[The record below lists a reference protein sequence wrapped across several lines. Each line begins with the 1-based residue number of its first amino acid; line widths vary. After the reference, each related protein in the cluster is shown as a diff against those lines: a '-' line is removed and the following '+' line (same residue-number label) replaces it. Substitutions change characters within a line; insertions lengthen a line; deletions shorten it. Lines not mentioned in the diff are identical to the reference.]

1 MKKIIYVILAFVL
14 LGLAVYFIFFSKLTY
29 SSATKLEWSGS
40 VPGNVSWV
48 AIINKPISLSQIID
62 SVEYGENLKT
72 ISFIDELIAFKSAM
86 DSFQIKEGFFQKSI
100 SGPVYASY
108 HLAGVGKME
117 PIIYI
122 PTNFKYKK
130 LVKKMEELKASTS
143 SVDEIW
149 EYKGMKLFGY
159 NDFESKQKIF
169 FTLAGG
175 NFIISKVAF
184 LVEDA
189 VSAISDGLKSPLSG
203 EISNVFS
210 DKPSNSDIQLIF
222 NFSNA
227 NLFLSTIIS
236 PDFLSSFAKSGEW
249 GNWAVLDFY
258 LNENGLFYTG
268 NIYSENKGISSYT
281 GNLENPT
288 MVLPNNTAFYFSKN
302 IEFSYSKNPDIKSSF
317 SSLLSGTLVDV
328 TTELYDESFD
338 KYNHHLLSLKENF
351 DLQLLRGFTE
361 SDMEDNKVYSCNSKG
376 RNLFSTL
383 LSYEQVPENVYI
395 CKLSNWLVVS
405 KNETSIELIKDKF
418 LRNEVLKRDIS
429 FNELN
434 DQLKEEGNSSLYF
447 NIKNNK
453 LLLSNASSIYVK
465 KDFDSLYNALTNFNQ
480 GMVHFKKGSSS
491 TTVMGYVLQTE
502 TSPYDN
508 QLVWKTKLE
517 AKANRV
523 QVVKADDGR
532 YIVLAQDSLNIL
544 YALST
549 GGNVLWKKNLE
560 SKIVGN
566 IYDADF
572 LNNGNRHYIFNTHKK
587 IYRIDES
594 GNDMNEFP
602 IKLPDS
608 TNQPLVIFKN
618 LKDKFMMFVQAGN
631 GNLHGYEVTGKPL
644 SGWNPV
650 ANIKPLKNKVR
661 FFVEGGKG
669 YIAAFCED
677 NRMHV
682 FAENGTRAFPATKI
696 EGEYYSP
703 FSVDI
708 SIAPLKLK
716 NITTQG
722 KVYSI
727 TNKGQVNSAQLNFSH
742 PIHFYTLKDVIRDK
756 DPEIVVAGENCVSI
770 YTKTGDKIQTFC
782 FESDNKEF
790 EYQFIEKGKVNESNY
805 LLATSKQS
813 CISYLIRLSNNMVIE
828 NVKPIPICGE
838 VILSKLFDTAD
849 NFLLTTGTG
858 EIQVYR
864 VQ

>member
-1 MKKIIYVILAFVL
+1 MKKIIYVILAFVV
-14 LGLAVYFIFFSKLTY
+14 LGLAIYFIFFSKLTY
-29 SSATKLEWSGS
+29 SSATKLEWRES

-72 ISFIDELIAFKSAM
+72 ISFVDELIAFKSAM

-130 LVKKMEELKASTS
+130 LVKKMEELKASS
-143 SVDEIW
+143 SLVDEIW

-159 NDFESKQKIF
+159 NDFENKQKIF

-203 EISNVFS
+203 DISTVFS
-210 DKPSNSDIQLIF
+210 DKSSNSDIRLLF

-227 NLFLSTIIS
+227 NLFLSTIVS
-236 PDFLSSFAKSGEW
+236 PDFLSAFAKSGEW
-249 GNWAVLDFY
+249 GKWAVLDFY
-258 LNENGLFYTG
+258 LNDNGLFYTG

-288 MVLPNNTAFYFSKN
+288 VVLPNNTAYYFSKN
-302 IEFSYSKNPDIKSSF
+302 IESSYSKNPDIKSSF
-317 SSLLSGTLVDV
+317 SPWLSGTLVDV
-328 TTELYDESFD
+328 TTEMYDDNFG
-338 KYNHHLLSLKENF
+338 KYQHHLLSLKENTE
-351 DLQLLRGFTE
+351 LQLLRSFTD
-361 SDMEDNKVYSCNSKG
+361 SDIEDNKVYNCNSKG
-376 RNLFSTL
+376 KSLLSTL
-383 LSYEQVPENVYI
+383 LSYDKIPDNVYF
-395 CKLSNWLVVS
+395 CKLKSWLVVS
-405 KNETSIELIKDKF
+405 KNQTSIELIKDKF

-434 DQLKEEGNSSLYF
+434 DQLKEEGNASLYF
-447 NIKNNK
+447 NVKNNK
-453 LLLSNASSIYVK
+453 MLLSKASSVYVK
-465 KDFDSLYNALTNFNQ
+465 KDFDSLYSALTNFNQ
-480 GMVHFKKGSSS
+480 GLVHFKKGSGN
-491 TTVMGYVLQTE
+491 TAVMGYLLQTA

-508 QLVWKTKLE
+508 QLVWKTTLN
-517 AKANRV
+517 AKAHRV
-523 QVVKADDGR
+523 QVVKTDNGKFM
-532 YIVLAQDSLNIL
+532 VLAQDSLHTL

-549 GGNVLWKKNLE
+549 GGNILWTKKLE
-560 SKIVGN
+560 SSIVGN

-572 LNNGNRHYIFNTHKK
+572 LNNGNRHYIFNTNKK

-608 TNQPLVIFKN
+608 TNQPLVIFKS

-644 SGWNPV
+644 PGWNPV

-661 FFVEGGKG
+661 YFVEGGKG
-669 YIAAFCED
+669 YIAAFSED
-677 NRMHV
+677 NKMHV
-682 FAENGTRAFPATKI
+682 FAENGTRSFPATTI
-696 EGEYYSP
+696 EGEYFSP

-727 TNKGQVNSAQLNFSH
+727 TNKGQVNSAQLSFSH

-805 LLATSKQS
+805 LLATSKQN
-813 CISYLIRLSNNMVIE
+813 CISYLIQLSNNMVME

-838 VILSKLFDTAD
+838 VVLSKLFDTAD